1 MGENDD
7 EPRYHRLEAW
17 RCSDDLAVEAVKLA
31 RKLPRDTSAIAQ
43 QIIKCSTS
51 APANIAEGYGR
62 ASNKEFAQHLV
73 VAHGSLFELDYW
85 FHLLGRLDLLEEPT
99 AQRLMKDCRR
109 ASRLV
114 YGLMRSA
121 RDDVKSKDGQRRY
134 LHEPQEVY
142 EPGSRIDE

>member
-1 MGENDD
+1 MSETDD
-7 EPRYHRLEAW
+7 EPRYRRLEAW
-17 RCSDDLAVEAVKLA
+17 RCSDDLAVEAIKVA
-31 RKLPRDTSAIAQ
+31 RKLPRETESIAQ

-85 FHLLGRLDLLEEPT
+85 FHLLLRIELLDEAT
-99 AQRLMKDCRR
+99 ANKLMADCRK

-121 RDDVKSKDGQRRY
+121 RGDVRNKDGQRRY
-134 LHEPQEVY
+134 LREPREIYVA
-142 EPGSRIDE
+142 GGGDDE